1 MSTARPPSSSER
13 NLGARLD
20 LRYLLALLA
29 AGALLRALVAFV
41 LLPADA
47 GFAAD
52 LTAFRYWTADLV
64 ARGPWGMYGRG
75 YFLDYLPGYLL
86 TLWPVGAISGLLFGG
101 DTAIGQII
109 WPVTWHF

>member
-52 LTAFRYWTADLV
+52 LTAFRYWTSDLV

-86 TLWPVGAISGLLFGG
+86 TQ
-101 DTAIGQII
+101 IGRAH
-109 WPVTWHF
+109 V